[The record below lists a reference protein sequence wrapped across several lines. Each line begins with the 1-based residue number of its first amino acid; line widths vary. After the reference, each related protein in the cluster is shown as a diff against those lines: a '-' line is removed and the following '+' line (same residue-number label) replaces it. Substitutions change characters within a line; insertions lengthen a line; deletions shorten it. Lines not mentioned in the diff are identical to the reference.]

1 MSFLRLDS
9 VRAEWGRNRRLRWG
23 ILLVAA
29 ILVFYLYLASIDWR
43 DGVASNYVERQ
54 QYLLKMQSLV
64 GQEEWLDRASDAGRL
79 RAGLDA
85 SIPSAATVG
94 LAQAGVQTWARDL
107 SATQG
112 SDIQVQSQAAQ
123 SVDDRPEIVRVPMI
137 ISGSLP
143 PNKVVELMRQIESN
157 ANLTVIDQSMI
168 LNRENQTFSLTFVAF
183 FRIEEGGNAP
193 G

>member
-1 MSFLRLDS
+1 MRLDALL
-9 VRAEWGRNRRLRWG
+9 AEWGRNRRLRWG
-23 ILLVAA
+23 VLLVAV
-29 ILVFYLYLASIDWR
+29 ILVLYVYLASIDWR
-43 DGVASNYVERQ
+43 DGVASEYAERQ

-64 GQEEWLDRASDAGRL
+64 GQDEWLERASDAGRL

-85 SIPSAATVG
+85 AIPSTATVG

-112 SDIQVQSQAAQ
+112 ADIQVQALAAQ
-123 SVDDRPEIVRVPMI
+123 PVDNRPGIVRVPMI

-143 PNKVVELMRQIESN
+143 PNKVVGLIRQIESN
-157 ANLTVIDQSMI
+157 ANLTVIDQAMI